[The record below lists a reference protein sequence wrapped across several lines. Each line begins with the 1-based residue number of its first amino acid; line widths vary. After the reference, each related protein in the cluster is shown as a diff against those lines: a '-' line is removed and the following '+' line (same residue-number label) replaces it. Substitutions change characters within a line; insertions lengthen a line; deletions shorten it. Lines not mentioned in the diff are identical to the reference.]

1 MKSKFKTLLGAILSL
16 ILVLTSVGFSFAE
29 NEVKPITKYHLDI
42 GVISVINIYG
52 KWDMGREYGK
62 NLIVNPKLSFNKDV
76 KVKRVLPIEQAESEG
91 ILWGKLTSHNIVSS
105 LEGQDT
111 KEKYENNFKPSSSAS
126 ITNVKVTKAEGK
138 TVAYSMNV
146 LLKEKEKVVDM
157 MKLYTDEYKS
167 NGEEFAKE
175 IYRFWGGEAGL
186 KAENATMYNTVQNI
200 RNGKVPKGEFYLI
213 FAPMI
218 IEYED
223 AEDKPEDESEDDGVP
238 LAPPTVTVD
247 GVSKCADKITWTE
260 TQSHKYKS
268 GKTSKTCNHTYKYEA
283 TLVSVGSL
291 KSEKQNGGA
300 TLLKSGYGFSV
311 VLNNS
316 ITVKQTANSGSCGQ
330 SKTKAYTATVKVPNA
345 AEVRTNWTVKNEK
358 LRTTQGKIVALEK
371 SSESGLKS
379 SFITAQNKVSHHK
392 NRQI

>member
-42 GVISVINIYG
+42 GVISVINMDG
-52 KWDMGREYGK
+52 KWDQGRVYGK

-111 KEKYENNFKPSSSAS
+111 KEKYENNFEPSSSAS

-146 LLKEKEKVVDM
+146 LLKEKEKAVDM
-157 MKLYTDEYKS
+157 MVLYEEDCKK
-167 NGEEFAKE
+167 NGEEFAKKA
-175 IYRFWGGEAGL
+175 YRFWGGEAGL

-200 RNGKVPKGEFYLI
+200 RNGKIPEGQFYLI
-213 FAPMI
+213 FVPML
-218 IEYED
+218 IEYEEK
-223 AEDKPEDESEDDGVP
+223 AEDVPEVPEEDGVP

-316 ITVKQTANSGSCGQ
+316 ISVKQISNNGACGE
-330 SKTKAYTATVKVPNA
+330 SKTKAYTANVRVPKS
-345 AEVRTNWTVKNEK
+345 AEVRTSWIVKNTK
-358 LRTTQGKIVALEK
+358 LNTVQGKTIALEK
-371 SSESGLKS
+371 ASEEALKS
-379 SFITAQNKVSHHK
+379 SFITAKNSVRHEK